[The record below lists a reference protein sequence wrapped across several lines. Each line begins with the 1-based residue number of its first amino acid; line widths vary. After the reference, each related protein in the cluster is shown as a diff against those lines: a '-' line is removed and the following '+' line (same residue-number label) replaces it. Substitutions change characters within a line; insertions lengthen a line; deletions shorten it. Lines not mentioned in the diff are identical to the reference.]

1 MHIYIYIY
9 IHTYMYVYT
18 HMCTFLGHHSG
29 CVPFFM
35 ALPVV
40 FAGNSHLNMLPF
52 HPSFHGGSSNHNST
66 CQVSVRQIGSL
77 SPRFGVKNPQQNVL
91 KPPPSVQQ
99 GLQDED
105 ISNFKVKRPMFAPVW
120 GRIPSMRSCLLEI
133 SSSFT
138 PNQKNQELMIYQWRA
153 RNSQMLESL

>member
-1 MHIYIYIY
+1 MHIYIY

-66 CQVSVRQIGSL
+66 CQEL
-77 SPRFGVKNPQQNVL
+77 SPSNRIISRSNSGWKSPNKMFWNHHLVFNRVARWRHFKILSQTAHVCTSL
-91 KPPPSVQQ
+91 R
-99 GLQDED
+99 ED
-105 ISNFKVKRPMFAPVW
+105 PINEKFFIGNFILF
-120 GRIPSMRSCLLEI
+120 S
-133 SSSFT
+133 
-138 PNQKNQELMIYQWRA
+138 PNQKKPRA
-153 RNSQMLESL
+153 NDISVTCSKFPFLLGSL